1 MFLSI
6 IIPTHNRSESLAKAL
21 SALMAELNNA
31 TDAEVIV
38 VDDNS
43 NPACKNENSDLC
55 KRFGA
60 RYVAHDTRRGA
71 AAARNT
77 GIKSCAGA
85 WIAFL
90 DDDVRVC
97 PNWLGVLRE
106 KLPSLPGGVLGV
118 EGRVDA
124 EGGGLWDREV
134 ANTRGGLFLTCHCI
148 YRAGVVKE
156 ENGFD
161 EHFSGRYPSCE
172 DHEFAA
178 RVLRRGRVVFEKNI
192 SVVHSARRVRCA
204 SYCAASFERI
214 KAQLDAE
221 FYFYVKHPDRYRQFR
236 RRPTF
241 FGTLWAILAKHTL
254 TTLRR
259 RPAGV
264 IVRHPF
270 QSLALAASCLM
281 EQAYAWVLAP
291 AFFVR
296 FLKGTPLF
304 FADSIDM
311 QRTRELWTFGA
322 PGLTPATFRMKRS
335 IVRSLLFRLLRK
347 PVYSAIPVLRRLG
360 KNAAAKAHAPRCFLR
375 IDDMFLDQTAAVET
389 LCTILR
395 EKGVP
400 FLAAITGDHL
410 IDKRSSSL
418 IDTILSSGGEIGM
431 HGFSHQGT
439 FGPFA
444 SEMLQLTFSEMCE
457 SIERV
462 MACLPQ
468 SLRPVA
474 FVPPFNAISRQQIY
488 HAGTYF
494 PIICGG
500 PETARFTDRL
510 FGPIALKN
518 GSWYFPAF
526 FPFYST
532 AAAILRSGA
541 LESLKRSG
549 GIACVTLH
557 MPKEAGNGFGDL
569 RTLAQRL
576 CGTAVSWRSLT
587 K

>member
-1 MFLSI
+1 MYLSI
-6 IIPTHNRSESLAKAL
+6 VIPTHDRCESLAKAL
-21 SALMAELNNA
+21 SALTAELGNT

-38 VDDNS
+38 VDDGS
-43 NPACKNENSDLC
+43 NPACRKENSDLC
-55 KRFGA
+55 KRMGA
-60 RYVAHDTRRGA
+60 RLIAHEVRRGA

-77 GIKSCAGA
+77 GMKSCAGA

-97 PNWLGVLRE
+97 PNWLSLVRE
-106 KLPSLPGGVLGV
+106 RLGSLPAGVLGV

-124 EGGGLWDREV
+124 EGCGLWDREV

-192 SVVHSARRVRCA
+192 SVVHSARLVRLEP
-204 SYCAASFERI
+204 YCAASLERI

-221 FYFYVKHPDRYRQFR
+221 FYFYVKHPDRYHQFR
-236 RRPTF
+236 RCPTF
-241 FGTLWAILAKHTL
+241 YGTLWAILVKHTL
-254 TTLRR
+254 TALRR
-259 RPAGV
+259 RPARV

-281 EQAYAWVLAP
+281 EQAYAWALAP

-296 FLKGTPLF
+296 FLKGRPLF
-304 FADSIDM
+304 FADSIDI
-311 QRTRELWTFGA
+311 QRTRELWSFASQGPLA
-322 PGLTPATFRMKRS
+322 AAFRMKRS

-360 KNAAAKAHAPRCFLR
+360 KNAAAKTHAPRCFLR

-395 EKGVP
+395 EKDVP

-410 IDKRSSSL
+410 IDKRYNSL
-418 IDTILSSGGEIGM
+418 IDTILSSGGEIGV

-444 SEMLQLTFSEMCE
+444 SELLQLTFSEMCH

-468 SLRPVA
+468 GVCPVA

-510 FGPIALKN
+510 FGPLALKN

-532 AAAILRSGA
+532 AAGILRSGA
-541 LESLKRSG
+541 LNSLERWCG
-549 GIACVTLH
+549 TACVTLH
-557 MPKEAGNGFGDL
+557 MPQEAGNDFGNL
-569 RTLAQRL
+569 RLLARRL